1 MSIKFCDHD
10 PKVSKHIEHINTLNM
25 STIPALALHKIQTLR
40 YMFVLILYVEEVIG
54 TKGVCL
60 TFLSLYMS
68 RHIFNDS
75 QIELSIEL
83 CAICTCDKLNQHVLN
98 LYMAH

>member
-1 MSIKFCDHD
+1 
-10 PKVSKHIEHINTLNM
+10 M

-60 TFLSLYMS
+60 TFLLLYMS
-68 RHIFNDS
+68 RHIFNDP

-83 CAICTCDKLNQHVLN
+83 CAICTCDKLNQHVSN